1 MPLRDV
7 ESGEL
12 ITAQYVNELVA
23 KINNLETLVQQLSG
37 TIGTGIIIV
46 PNFFGMSLGSALQ
59 TLNEPTIALQRG
71 SIIDAAGNNI
81 VELDAQVRVRLVIN
95 QSPTSGQRVDRGT
108 PVNLVIAL
116 EQEDSQPPANMVIT
130 GVVPSTQRI
139 GQSVRILGSNF
150 GSNRDALEATINDHQ
165 LPITFLSGT
174 GDEVHVTLT
183 EDLPNAP
190 TDEGETITA
199 RITLRNVNLGTSVV
213 SPDITIEAAPPASP
227 TIDSIE
233 VLDGDGGA
241 IANPGDTVG
250 IVGSNL
256 LLENGT
262 TTVRFAGVGSPRTV
276 TPQEGSD
283 SDRLEVAVPNMG
295 GDVTAGVEVVID
307 LDDGTQLVS
316 NTESLRIER

>member
-12 ITAQYVNELVA
+12 ITAEYVNELVA

-81 VELDAQVRVRLVIN
+81 VELDVQVRTRLVIN

-116 EQEDSQPPANMVIT
+116 KQEDSQPPANMVIT
-130 GVVPSTQRI
+130 GVEPSTQHI
-139 GQSVRILGSNF
+139 GQSVRILGANF
-150 GSNRDALEATINDHQ
+150 GNDREALEATINDHQ
-165 LPITFLSGT
+165 LPITFLNGT
-174 GDEVHVTLT
+174 GDVVRVTLT

-213 SPDITIEAAPPASP
+213 SPDITIEAARSASP
-227 TIDSIE
+227 NIESIE
-233 VLDGDGGA
+233 VRGGGV
-241 IANPGDTVG
+241 IANPGDIVE

-256 LLENGT
+256 LLETGT
-262 TTVRFAGVGSPRTV
+262 TTVEFAGVGSPRTAS
-276 TPQEGSD
+276 PQDGSTA
-283 SDRLEVAVPNMG
+283 DRLQVEVPDMG
-295 GDVTAGVEVVID
+295 RSVTAGVTVVID
-307 LDDGTQLVS
+307 LDDGTQSVS
-316 NTESLRIER
+316 NTEQLVIER